1 MDNVKSS
8 QVMGPQYGVVNKFE
22 RKHYMFLKF
31 KMETL
36 LKARDLWGLI
46 GEIQK
51 KPYEKDEVVLL
62 SYSRKPNKALNLL
75 IKVF

>member
-36 LKARDLWGLI
+36 LKA
-46 GEIQK
+46 
-51 KPYEKDEVVLL
+51 KD
-62 SYSRKPNKALNLL
+62 
-75 IKVF
+75 